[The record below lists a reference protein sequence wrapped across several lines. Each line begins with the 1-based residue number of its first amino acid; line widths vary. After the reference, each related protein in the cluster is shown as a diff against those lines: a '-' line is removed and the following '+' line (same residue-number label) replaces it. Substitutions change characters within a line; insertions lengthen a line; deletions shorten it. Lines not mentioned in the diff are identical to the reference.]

1 MGGIVANWNII
12 NLEST
17 ENLEFEKSEEN
28 VIKVKEKMFSDDVEL
43 ELTLMHGI
51 IDGNRYHRKYLE
63 QEEKEFE
70 DNVLDIDAVSC
81 YYGRWVAG

>member
-1 MGGIVANWNII
+1 
-12 NLEST
+12 
-17 ENLEFEKSEEN
+17 
-28 VIKVKEKMFSDDVEL
+28 MFSDDVEL